1 MKMKNKILS
10 FLIFLLLSSCGYEAR
25 YSDKNQINYDFYIS
39 ELNFDKD
46 GDRQINLKLKEKL
59 STYTRNQKNNKFRLK
74 ILTTSKKSIIAKD
87 LASDATNFMIEI
99 TVDVEVLKNDNL
111 RNNFLIIESFYYN
124 NNSDK
129 FELKNYEKEIKNNL
143 SNTAANKLILRLSN
157 IQ

>member
-10 FLIFLLLSSCGYEAR
+10 FLIFLFLSSCGYEAR
-25 YSDKNQINYDFYIS
+25 YSDKNQINYDFSIS
-39 ELNFDKD
+39 ELNFYKG

-59 STYTRNQKNNKFRLK
+59 ITYTRNEKNNKFRLR

-87 LASDATNFMIEI
+87 VAGDATNFMIEI
-99 TVDVEVLKNDNL
+99 AVDVEVLKNDNL
-111 RNNFLIIESFYYN
+111 INNFSIIESFDYN

-143 SNTAANKLILRLSN
+143 SNTASNKLILRLSN

>member
-10 FLIFLLLSSCGYEAR
+10 FLIFLFLSSCGYEAR
-25 YSDKNQINYDFYIS
+25 YSDKNQINYDFSIS
-39 ELNFDKD
+39 ELNFYKG

-59 STYTRNQKNNKFRLK
+59 TRYAQNQKNNNFKLK
-74 ILTTSKKSIIAKD
+74 ILSASKKSIIAKD
-87 LASDATNFMIEI
+87 EAGDATNFMIEI
-99 TVDVEVLKNDNL
+99 TVNVEVLKNDNL
-111 RNNFLIIESFYYN
+111 INNFSIIESFYYN

-143 SNTAANKLILRLSN
+143 SNTASNKLILKLSN